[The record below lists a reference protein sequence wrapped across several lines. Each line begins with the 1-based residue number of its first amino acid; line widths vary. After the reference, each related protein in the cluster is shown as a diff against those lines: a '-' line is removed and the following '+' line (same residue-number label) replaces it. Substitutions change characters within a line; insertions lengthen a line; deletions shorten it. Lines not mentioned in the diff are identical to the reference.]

1 MGSTSASYLGSVG
14 RGGMSNQT
22 TGSLQIGRAQREMG
36 PRLRDRRMRQTSL
49 LEGFGMESP
58 FRMPATLLEQA
69 RTIPQQTY
77 GMRIQ
82 NG

>member
-1 MGSTSASYLGSVG
+1 MGSTNASYLGSVG
-14 RGGMSNQT
+14 RGGVSNQT
-22 TGSLQIGRAQREMG
+22 TGSLQIGRAQQEMR
-36 PRLRDRRMRQTSL
+36 PRLRDRRLRQTSL

-82 NG
+82 ND